1 MEPNI
6 NWVFT
11 MGFPMD
17 GVLTPIHSLRP
28 LFVGIL
34 LLLLSLAIVVIWN
47 DLAFW
52 GGVVY
57 LAHMNYKTWSRNV
70 NYL

>member
-6 NWVFT
+6 NWGLT

-17 GVLTPIHSLRP
+17 GVLTSIHSLKP

-34 LLLLSLAIVVIWN
+34 LLSLAIVV
-47 DLAFW
+47 
-52 GGVVY
+52 V
-57 LAHMNYKTWSRNV
+57 
-70 NYL
+70 